1 MVLPLII
8 TLIIALVIIAITVN
22 VVQQH
27 RERMQALKR
36 AEFTKLRHAL
46 DESEEI
52 LFNAANVPLSAG
64 LSLML
69 LKRISYLLKAMVELE
84 PGQRD
89 LKHRLEET
97 GARITELSKS
107 AEGIADNVGLP
118 DNDQQLLAM
127 MKGIKKLRSM
137 LRAEH
142 ARGNVETQLVID
154 EDRRLDLLQLRISV
168 ESQIKRA
175 KSARSNGMLG
185 SARQY
190 FEKAL
195 AYLNGTSHQ
204 NDYVSSRISEARM
217 ALEEITQELKQG
229 NAKDIEKRG
238 EKDNKDID
246 ELFAPKRKW

>member
-8 TLIIALVIIAITVN
+8 TLILALVIIAITVN

-27 RERMQALKR
+27 RERLRALKR
-36 AEFTKLRHAL
+36 AEYTKLRHSL
-46 DESEEI
+46 EETEEI
-52 LFNAANVPLSAG
+52 LFNAANVPLSTG

-69 LKRISYLLKAMVELE
+69 LRRISYLLRAMVELE
-84 PGQRD
+84 PTARD
-89 LKHRLEET
+89 LQQRLEET
-97 GARITELSKS
+97 ESRVNELAKLQHTV
-107 AEGIADNVGLP
+107 AETAGLP

-127 MKGIKKLRSM
+127 VKGIKKLRTL

-154 EDRRLDLLQLRISV
+154 EDRRLDLLQLRINV
-168 ESQIKRA
+168 ESQLKRGRN
-175 KSARSNGMLG
+175 ARSNSMLG

-195 AYLNGTSHQ
+195 TILRSTSHQ
-204 NDYVSSRISEARM
+204 NDYITNRISEAEM
-217 ALEEITQELKQG
+217 GLEEITIELKQG
-229 NAKDIEKRG
+229 NVRDIEKKV
-238 EKDNKDID
+238 EKENKDLD

>member
-8 TLIIALVIIAITVN
+8 TLTIALVIIAVTVN

-27 RERMQALKR
+27 RERIRALKR
-36 AEFTKLRHAL
+36 AEYTKLRHAL
-46 DESEEI
+46 EETEEI
-52 LFNAANVPLSAG
+52 LFNAANVPLSTG

-69 LKRISYLLKAMVELE
+69 LRRNAYLLRAMVELE
-84 PGQRD
+84 PDVKDIRQ
-89 LKHRLEET
+89 RLEDTES
-97 GARITELSKS
+97 RIHELSKATPS
-107 AEGIADNVGLP
+107 VAEVPPLP

-127 MKGIKKLRSM
+127 IKGIKKLRTM

-154 EDRRLDLLQLRISV
+154 EDKRLDLLQLRINV
-168 ESQIKRA
+168 ESQLKRGRTA
-175 KSARSNGMLG
+175 QSNNMLG

-195 AYLNGTSHQ
+195 AFLRNTNHQ
-204 NDYVSSRISEARM
+204 HDYITNRISEAQM
-217 ALEEITQELKQG
+217 ALEEITQALKQG

>member
-1 MVLPLII
+1 MVLALII

-27 RERMQALKR
+27 RDRMQALKR

-46 DESEEI
+46 DETEEI
-52 LFNAANVPLSAG
+52 LFNAANVPLSTG
-64 LSLML
+64 LALML

-84 PGQRD
+84 PAQRD
-89 LKHRLEET
+89 LKHRLDET
-97 GARITELSKS
+97 EARLKELGKS
-107 AEGIADNVGLP
+107 AESIAENVALP
-118 DNDQQLLAM
+118 DHDQQLLAM
-127 MKGIKKLRSM
+127 VKGIKKLRNM

-142 ARGNVETQLVID
+142 ARGNVETQLVVD
-154 EDRRLDLLQLRISV
+154 EDRKLDLLQLRINV
-168 ESQIKRA
+168 ESQLKRG

-195 AYLNGTSHQ
+195 AYLNGTNHQ
-204 NDYVSSRISEARM
+204 NDYVSNRISEART

>member
-8 TLIIALVIIAITVN
+8 TLIIALMIIAITVN

-27 RERMQALKR
+27 RERIRALKR
-36 AEFTKLRHAL
+36 AEFTKLRHGL
-46 DESEEI
+46 EETEEI

-64 LSLML
+64 ISQML
-69 LKRISYLLKAMVELE
+69 LRRIAYLLRAMVELE
-84 PGQRD
+84 PEVKD
-89 LKHRLEET
+89 LKQRLQD
-97 GARITELSKS
+97 TEQRLSELAKN
-107 AEGIADNVGLP
+107 APTAMDAAGLP

-127 MKGIKKLRSM
+127 VKGIKKLRTM

-154 EDRRLDLLQLRISV
+154 EDRRLDLLQLRINV
-168 ESQIKRA
+168 ESQLKRGRN
-175 KSARSNGMLG
+175 ARANKMLG

-195 AYLNGTSHQ
+195 TFLRTTSHQ
-204 NDYVSSRISEARM
+204 HEYIVNRISEAQM
-217 ALEEITQELKQG
+217 ALEEITMELKQG
-229 NAKDIEKRG
+229 NARDIEKRG